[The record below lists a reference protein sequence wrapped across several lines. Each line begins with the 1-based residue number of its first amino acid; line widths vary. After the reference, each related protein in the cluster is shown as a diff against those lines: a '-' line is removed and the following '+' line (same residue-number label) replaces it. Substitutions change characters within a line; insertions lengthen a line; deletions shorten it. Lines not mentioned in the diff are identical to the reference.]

1 MYKLFSIAGY
11 DKKQVDEKFS
21 GMINALSYGA
31 PPHGGIAPGIDRIV
45 MLIANEK
52 NIREVTM
59 FPMNQ
64 NAQDLMMKAPSD
76 VGEDQLKE
84 LGLSIKTKR

>member
-11 DKKQVDEKFS
+11 DKQQVDEKFS

-45 MLIANEK
+45 MLLANEK

-64 NAQDLMMKAPSD
+64 NAQDLMMNAPSE
-76 VGEDQLKE
+76 VSLDQLKE
-84 LGLSIKTKR
+84 LNLALKTKK

>member
-11 DKKQVDEKFS
+11 DKKQVNDKFS

-45 MLIANEK
+45 MLLANEK
-52 NIREVTM
+52 NIREITM

-64 NAQDLMMKAPSD
+64 NAQDLMMNAPSTIN
-76 VGEDQLKE
+76 ENQLKE
-84 LGLSIKTKR
+84 LNLSLKFKK